1 MIIWKVSKRNWKH
14 LNSTNKIGL
23 CKETASQNCG
33 SLFLKRGIRMQ
44 EKQKHIKN
52 IAPYCLLL
60 PIFIYYAVFWLVP
73 IISGVREVFTGMD
86 GKFTLLENFKLMFQS
101 DLFSESVINTATF
114 AAVSV
119 VVQYLLALVL
129 AVILARKFAGSKLFM
144 FIAMIPM
151 AITPTAT
158 AILWK
163 TGLVKDGWINSLLML
178 LHIIDEPIVYM
189 NMEGMDAVFMLIAID
204 TWTVTP
210 SVMII
215 LIAGLQG
222 IQKELKEAAYVFG
235 ANKWQIFKDI
245 TLPILKPS
253 ITTSVVTR
261 MIAAIQV
268 WSIAVMVLGY
278 SKAPFL
284 VERVAF
290 YVDAIPGVDTS
301 TKLAYTYSFMTTV
314 IVLVATVIYLR
325 LVNRK
330 KVRGGEVG

>member
-1 MIIWKVSKRNWKH
+1 
-14 LNSTNKIGL
+14 
-23 CKETASQNCG
+23 
-33 SLFLKRGIRMQ
+33 
-44 EKQKHIKN
+44 
-52 IAPYCLLL
+52 
-60 PIFIYYAVFWLVP
+60 
-73 IISGVREVFTGMD
+73 
-86 GKFTLLENFKLMFQS
+86 
-101 DLFSESVINTATF
+101 
-114 AAVSV
+114 
-119 VVQYLLALVL
+119 
-129 AVILARKFAGSKLFM
+129 
-144 FIAMIPM
+144 M

-163 TGLVKDGWINSLLML
+163 TGLVKDGWINSLLMM
-178 LHIIDEPIVYM
+178 LHIIKEPIVYM
-189 NMEGMDAVFMLIAID
+189 NAEGFNAVLLLIAID

-222 IQKELKEAAYVFG
+222 VQKELKEAAYTFG

-253 ITTSVVTR
+253 ITTSVIMR

-284 VERVAF
+284 VERIAF

-301 TKLAYTYSFMTTV
+301 TKLAYTYSFMTT
-314 IVLVATVIYLR
+314 IVVLIATVIYLR
-325 LVNRK
+325 FTNRSK
-330 KVRGGEVG
+330 NKGGEQA